1 MSKFIA
7 LSVFVGVFM
16 YLQAVSAQMTS
27 TNYQILWD
35 SVNTGGLDISSSSSY
50 QLRDSLGQT
59 ADARSTSTSYIQDTG
74 YRSGIYDQV
83 LSLSIL
89 SQSDASARSASA
101 LSGLVVTTNPIGFS
115 IGDYV
120 VVIQDRGASQVS
132 GMGKITSVGVST
144 ITLDRLST
152 DGTTPVIDGTS
163 DYVYKL
169 TGSAISLGTITNS
182 AVQTA
187 IIGLD
192 VTADLPSGYTL
203 QIKEDG
209 ALRSGAYDIDD
220 VVDGTVTAGS
230 EEYGARSSDTSL
242 ATTFDT
248 QDAGITTTFQ
258 EIVSSSS
265 RKFYERNFVTLK
277 ASASGSSYSGSYSQ
291 TLSIILSGNF

>member
-1 MSKFIA
+1 
-7 LSVFVGVFM
+7 M
-16 YLQAVSAQMTS
+16 YLQVVSAQMTS

-35 SVNTGGLDISSSSSY
+35 SVNTGGLDVSSSFSY

-89 SQSDASARSASA
+89 PQSDASVRSASA
-101 LSGLVVTTNPIGFS
+101 LSGLVITTDPTGLS
-115 IGDYV
+115 VGDYI

-132 GMGKITSVGVST
+132 GMGKIASVGVST

-187 IIGLD
+187 VIGFD

-220 VVDGTVTAGS
+220 VADGTVTAGS

-248 QDAGITTTFQ
+248 QDTGITTTFQ

>member
-35 SVNTGGLDISSSSSY
+35 SVNTGGLDVSSSSTY

-59 ADARSTSTSYIQDTG
+59 ADGRSSSTSYVQDAG
-74 YRSGIYDQV
+74 YRSGVYDQV

-89 SQSDASARSASA
+89 PQSNASVRSASA
-101 LSGLVVTTNPIGFS
+101 LSGLVVTTDPTGLS
-115 IGDYV
+115 VGDYV

-132 GMGKITSVGVST
+132 GMGKITAVGGST

-152 DGTTPVIDGTS
+152 GGTTPVIDGTS

-169 TGSAISLGTITNS
+169 TGSSISLGTITNS

-187 IIGLD
+187 IIGFD
-192 VTADLPSGYTL
+192 TTADLSSGYTL

-220 VVDGTVTAGS
+220 VADGTVTAAS

-242 ATTFDT
+242 STTFDT
-248 QDAGITTTFQ
+248 QDAGMSSSFQ

-265 RKFYERNFVTLK
+265 KTFYDRHFVTLK

-291 TLSIILSGNF
+291 TLSVILSGNF

>member
-132 GMGKITSVGVST
+132 GMGKIASVGVST